1 MNELNLITP
10 EEKFEQ
16 NTSSIFK
23 ILNVVFVA
31 LVLAVGGFSYYSYQ
45 KHRELKSEK
54 DTLMNQVDLLKKDLS
69 GFNSE
74 ELLLRNISIKY
85 NTYSAMKKTNI
96 QYGEIIREIYS
107 RSAGLSLNVKEII
120 FTQDKNEVSIKVVT
134 EADQFTRFV
143 SNMKSQDFKDS
154 KYPKLF
160 SPSDRNEEVNQATK
174 EYIVYVKYDSSQLK

>member
-16 NTSSIFK
+16 NTSNIFK
-23 ILNVVFVA
+23 ILNVVSIA
-31 LVLAVGGFSYYSYQ
+31 LVLVAAGFSYFSYQ
-45 KHRELKSEK
+45 KHRELKAEK
-54 DTLMNQVDLLKKDLS
+54 DYLLNQVESLKKDLS
-69 GFNSE
+69 GFTAE

-85 NTYSAMKKTNI
+85 NTYSSMKKTNI

-107 RSAGLSLNVKEII
+107 RSTGLTLNVKEII

-143 SNMKSQDFKDS
+143 ANMKTQDFKDS

-160 SPSDRNEEVNQATK
+160 SSSDRNEEVNQATK
-174 EYIVYVKYDSSQLK
+174 EYIVYVKFDPAQIK